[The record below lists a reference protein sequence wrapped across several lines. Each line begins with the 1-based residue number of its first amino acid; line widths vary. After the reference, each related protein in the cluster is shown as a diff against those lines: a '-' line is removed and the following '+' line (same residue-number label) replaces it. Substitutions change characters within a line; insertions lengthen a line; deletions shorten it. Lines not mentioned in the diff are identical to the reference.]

1 MKRYAYFPGC
11 SAETV
16 SASYHLSAVETGAKL
31 GVEFKEIEDWN
42 CCGATPYTNIDE
54 LLAQSLCARNL
65 AIAERDQLDV
75 VAPCSAC
82 FKNLY
87 HTNEHL
93 KTDADLAEHMNFA
106 LEADDLHYGG
116 SLAVHHLIHVF
127 VRDVG
132 LDAIRKKVTHP
143 LKGIRVAPYYGC
155 QLVRPDRHDGFDAAG
170 PRYFEDLLSTIGA
183 EPVAFPYR
191 LRCCGASQ
199 MIGNRRAAL
208 AMVADLLRSAALAQA
223 DVIATTCPLCQ
234 LNLECYQGD
243 VNREFGTEY
252 RIPVLYFTQ
261 LMGLA
266 MGIGQKKLGIGTEL
280 IPPKAVL
287 ECVARKPAAAEASKR
302 AKVSQS

>member
-1 MKRYAYFPGC
+1 
-11 SAETV
+11 
-16 SASYHLSAVETGAKL
+16 
-31 GVEFKEIEDWN
+31 
-42 CCGATPYTNIDE
+42 
-54 LLAQSLCARNL
+54 
-65 AIAERDQLDV
+65 
-75 VAPCSAC
+75 
-82 FKNLY
+82 
-87 HTNEHL
+87 
-93 KTDADLAEHMNFA
+93 
-106 LEADDLHYGG
+106 
-116 SLAVHHLIHVF
+116 VF

-170 PRYFEDLLSTIGA
+170 PRYFEDLLSALGA
-183 EPVAFPYR
+183 EPVPYAYR

-208 AMVADLLRSAALAQA
+208 AMVADLLRSAAQAQA

-252 RIPVLYFTQ
+252 RTPVLYFTQ

-280 IPPKAVL
+280 IPATAVL
-287 ECVARKPAAAEASKR
+287 ACVARKPAAAEASKR

>member
-16 SASYHLSAVETGAKL
+16 SASYHLSAVETGARL
-31 GVEFKEIEDWN
+31 GIEFQEIEDWN

-65 AIAERDQLDV
+65 AIAERDHLDV

-93 KTDADLAEHMNFA
+93 KTDTDLADHLNFA
-106 LEADDLHYGG
+106 LEADELHYAGTVD
-116 SLAVHHLIHVF
+116 VHHLIHVF

-132 LDAIRKKVTHP
+132 LDAIKAKVTRP
-143 LKGIRVAPYYGC
+143 LTGVRVAPYYGC
-155 QLVRPDRHDGFDAAG
+155 QLVRPDRGDGFDVAG
-170 PRYFEDLLSTIGA
+170 PRYFEDLLGAIGA
-183 EPVAFPYR
+183 TPVAYPYR
-191 LRCCGASQ
+191 LRCCGASL
-199 MIGNRRAAL
+199 MIANRGAAL
-208 AMVADLLRSAALAQA
+208 AMVRDLLRSAVQAQA

-234 LNLECYQGD
+234 LNLEAYQGD

-280 IPPKAVL
+280 IPPQKVL
-287 ECVARKPAAAEASKR
+287 ECVARRPAAAQASQT
-302 AKVSQS
+302 AKASHS